1 MTPKEVNATP
11 RPSVTIGTCQSLTQH
26 PLLTDATNNTTA
38 TTTQQTMYD
47 TRTNINLTQY
57 PLGETE
63 MNTILEQS
71 ESVLPDQDTVRDH
84 RTRDTSDNVTDGLTT
99 TIQRPSN
106 KTNSVEN
113 EYGLKETTIETF
125 DSPEKDHVPPH
136 QDDIFYTPA
145 KGLVLGGSDNESSL
159 SSGRRAG
166 NVKSSISSTSKED
179 GGSLKEADLKSLAG
193 ETSAASPSS
202 ASLKSH
208 SITNGEKSQHD
219 DVSQIIDDGE
229 PQTEDIEEDKDE
241 KESNDMMEQYMQ
253 MIHQKKNDDKKN
265 NEAQQQE
272 QQVCENYFIVE
283 EYF

>member
-99 TIQRPSN
+99 TLQRPSN

-208 SITNGEKSQHD
+208 SITNGEKSQHN
-219 DVSQIIDDGE
+219 SQIIDDGE
-229 PQTEDIEEDKDE
+229 QTEDIEEDKDE

-253 MIHQKKNDDKKN
+253 MILQKKNDDKKN